1 MGKIK
6 NAVINAS
13 PLIFL
18 SRGHHIDLLHHFAD
32 EILVPKPVADESIA
46 RGPENE
52 TAQAIKNTP
61 WIKIVETPS
70 IPETILYWGLGQGE
84 SSVLAYAQANPGI
97 EAIIDDLAGR
107 KCADYLGIA
116 VRGTLG
122 IVLSAK
128 KRNLIPDARAV
139 MEDLIRSGLYLSHK
153 VLEEALK
160 RVNE

>member
-18 SRGHHIDLLHHFAD
+18 SRGHHIDLLHYFAD

-46 RGPENE
+46 RGPEDE

-70 IPETILYWGLGQGE
+70 IPETILYWGLGG
-84 SSVLAYAQANPGI
+84 SRGIFRTCLCASKPG
-97 EAIIDDLAGR
+97 DRGNYR
-107 KCADYLGIA
+107 RLGW
-116 VRGTLG
+116 T
-122 IVLSAK
+122 
-128 KRNLIPDARAV
+128 
-139 MEDLIRSGLYLSHK
+139 
-153 VLEEALK
+153 
-160 RVNE
+160 